1 MRLGHAP
8 MFLRLTSCILGRARD
23 IAPTHDSLFVAFVLF
38 VAKIPARVSRLL
50 LTADLCQVVLP
61 EWSLSCGVANL
72 EAMELACV
80 LQKKFPCLFLAKAVN
95 IVVTYVAGE
104 TVFLFD
110 YALVWQ

>member
-8 MFLRLTSCILGRARD
+8 MFLRLTS
-23 IAPTHDSLFVAFVLF
+23 
-38 VAKIPARVSRLL
+38 RVSRLL
-50 LTADLCQVVLP
+50 LIADLCQVVLP
-61 EWSLSCGVANL
+61 ERSLSCGVANL

>member
-8 MFLRLTSCILGRARD
+8 MFLRLTS
-23 IAPTHDSLFVAFVLF
+23 
-38 VAKIPARVSRLL
+38 RVSRLL
-50 LTADLCQVVLP
+50 LTADLCQVVLL
-61 EWSLSCGVANL
+61 ERSLSCGVANL

-80 LQKKFPCLFLAKAVN
+80 LQKKFPRLFLAKAVN